1 MAETLFPQ
9 RQRCKKCRGGFA
21 PNLVVD
27 GIFCSYKCAGVK
39 APTVKMDDAPRGCKR
54 MVDNKWGFKQ
64 RYTHEEQVPLRL
76 RQDPATNVYRCEY
89 CRHLHVGH
97 SRVIEAIPN
106 ETLKRAI
113 TDIETLGSVMLR
125 RREALGIDK
134 KILAKKMKVPAIR
147 ITEIERGDKKMDADV
162 LVKLFWELHLS
173 FELTEKPIR
182 RGPR

>member
-1 MAETLFPQ
+1 MAETLFPK
-9 RQRCKKCRGGFA
+9 RQRCKNCRGGFT
-21 PNLVVD
+21 PNIVVD

-39 APTVKMDDAPRGCKR
+39 APTSNPEDAPRGCKR
-54 MVDNKWGFKQ
+54 MVENKWGFKQ
-64 RYTHEEQVPLRL
+64 RYTHEELVPLRL

-97 SRVIEAIPN
+97 NRVVEAIPN

-113 TDIETLGSVMLR
+113 PDIDTLGSVLLR